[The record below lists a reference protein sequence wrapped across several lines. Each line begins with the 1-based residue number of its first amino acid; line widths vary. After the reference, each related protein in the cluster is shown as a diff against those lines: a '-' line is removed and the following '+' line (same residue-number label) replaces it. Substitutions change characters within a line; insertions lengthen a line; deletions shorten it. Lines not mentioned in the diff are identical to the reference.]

1 MVLPLKTSATPALLF
16 ASAVPAVTFTNLTGA
31 TEIGANCYQIKVGE
45 RRVILDAG
53 MHPRREGEAA
63 LPQLQLVPD
72 HSAEAIVAVASPL
85 LLLLGWVG
93 SGRSVVLPA
102 RSENS

>member
-1 MVLPLKTSATPALLF
+1 MTVLPTAPDAEGGRPTAPDPLTPAQRLTAFITAALLL
-16 ASAVPAVTFTNLTGA
+16 ALTAVTT
-31 TEIGANCYQIKVGE
+31 
-45 RRVILDAG
+45 
-53 MHPRREGEAA
+53 
-63 LPQLQLVPD
+63 

-102 RSENS
+102 RPENS